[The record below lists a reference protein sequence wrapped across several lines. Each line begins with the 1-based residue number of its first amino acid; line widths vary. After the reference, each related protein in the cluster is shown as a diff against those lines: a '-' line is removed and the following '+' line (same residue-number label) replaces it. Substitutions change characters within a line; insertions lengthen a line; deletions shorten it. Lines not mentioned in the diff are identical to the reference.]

1 MAGLR
6 RRSLPPACRRR
17 TPRRPR
23 LFRGVACPACRRRLA
38 RSSFRRRRAR
48 GPCTTRRTGR
58 SSSAARRPRKTRA
71 PAAWTRASSCPS
83 RAQAPPL
90 VPRAM
95 TTAWATATLVRLF
108 SLTATLATW
117 PLPCRRGCACAR
129 RRQLADTNYA
139 GRTAATAA
147 RIWRP
152 RHQLAKTV
160 YAGRAAATAVPA
172 RSLSQLR
179 P

>member
-1 MAGLR
+1 
-6 RRSLPPACRRR
+6 
-17 TPRRPR
+17 
-23 LFRGVACPACRRRLA
+23 
-38 RSSFRRRRAR
+38 
-48 GPCTTRRTGR
+48 
-58 SSSAARRPRKTRA
+58 
-71 PAAWTRASSCPS
+71 
-83 RAQAPPL
+83 
-90 VPRAM
+90 M
-95 TTAWATATLVRLF
+95 TTAWATVISARLF
-108 SLTATLATW
+108 TTTATLATC
-117 PLPCRRGCACAR
+117 PLPCRRGCACAH

-139 GRTAATAA
+139 GRAAATAA